1 MFEAKQF
8 FRSVKQP
15 GSSPI
20 GNVFS
25 AMAAPDVNTAEGREE
40 AIKMLDPDFQGLLER
55 KSVPAMIQAQLAVNN
70 VKSVSIFSV
79 LGESSADV
87 RTFAADRLG
96 LDRAR
101 NIVDIASMVDSW
113 EACKT
118 RMSVRHQAEAE
129 AQTAQLPPPMNRTE
143 AQDLRLRFEQMF
155 YRLEDK
161 VSPSTGTLEQLSEQ
175 IDAGEFR
182 TMALVQFMSRDDQD
196 SEPLGATF
204 GKDGTI
210 KVKRGYGEVKPP
222 KSGEE
227 LRQRLKL
234 LGHSYMFM
242 MLKYPNRPTL
252 RDNNPNLW
260 HKYSDYLLGEHVLAL
275 KAKNARGEIVATPSL
290 ELVLNYEYQV
300 RKLMVRAMNEGKA
313 INEALEDAMKDTT
326 TKERYFLTPAALEA
340 VSERDDKHKSR
351 SPRRESWGGGGS
363 SWGGGSTKANKG
375 KGGKG
380 KSKGKKG
387 KGLKSHTPDG
397 KPICFAWNNRD
408 QRCRYACGR
417 EHCCQYCYGPHPAHS
432 CKDTGGAGKDS
443 GEKKE

>member
-1 MFEAKQF
+1 
-8 FRSVKQP
+8 
-15 GSSPI
+15 
-20 GNVFS
+20 
-25 AMAAPDVNTAEGREE
+25 MAAPDVNTAEGRQE
-40 AIKMLDPDFQGLLER
+40 AIKLLDPDFQGLLER
-55 KSVPAMIQAQLAVNN
+55 KSVPALVQAQLAVNN
-70 VKSVSIFSV
+70 VKSISIFSV
-79 LGESSADV
+79 LGESTVDV
-87 RTFAADRLG
+87 RTFAVDRLG

-101 NIVDIASMVDSW
+101 NIVDIASIVDAW

-129 AQTAQLPPPMNRTE
+129 AQSAQLPPPMNRTE

-155 YRLEDK
+155 YKLEDK

-196 SEPLGATF
+196 SEPMGAVL
-204 GKDGTI
+204 GKDGTV

-222 KSGEE
+222 KTGEE

-234 LGHSYMFM
+234 LGHSYLFM

-300 RKLMVRAMNEGKA
+300 RKLMVRAMNEGKP
-313 INEALEDAMKDTT
+313 ITEALEEAMRDTT

-340 VSERDDKHKSR
+340 VTERDDKHKSR

-363 SWGGGSTKANKG
+363 WKNNNRG
-375 KGGKG
+375 KGAKGQGKN
-380 KSKGKKG
+380 KGKKG
-387 KGLKSHTPDG
+387 KG
-397 KPICFAWNNRD
+397 R
-408 QRCRYACGR
+408 Q
-417 EHCCQYCYGPHPAHS
+417 GP
-432 CKDTGGAGKDS
+432 
-443 GEKKE
+443 